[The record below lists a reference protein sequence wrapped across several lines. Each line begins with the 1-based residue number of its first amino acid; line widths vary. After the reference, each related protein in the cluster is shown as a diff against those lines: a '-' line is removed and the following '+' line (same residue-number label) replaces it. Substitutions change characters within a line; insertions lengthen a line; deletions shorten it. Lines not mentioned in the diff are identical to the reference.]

1 MICQGLI
8 TENTCLL
15 KLIIYIIYV
24 IMILSINFWIMRY
37 DRRGD
42 DYNARNFIDFSM
54 VYTVCYFCCCG
65 NCYSGSACI
74 DMVLLRRSGSY
85 VCSYGRYVVYN
96 SDGYF
101 YRGFSRSS
109 DFYKAV
115 CKKAL
120 NGRIEATNAP
130 ALIGKYG
137 IVTEEINNIEA
148 VGAVK
153 IDGKIWTARSSD
165 EREIIKEGAEVK
177 ILDIQGVK
185 LIVKTGE

>member
-1 MICQGLI
+1 MTDEEMIIMPGISLTLVWFI
-8 TENTCLL
+8 LF
-15 KLIIYIIYV
+15 V
-24 IMILSINFWIMRY
+24 IFVAAEIVTAGALVSIWFCFGALAAMFAAMAGMSFTIQMVI
-37 DRRGD
+37 
-42 DYNARNFIDFSM
+42 FIAVS
-54 VYTVCYFCCCG
+54 V
-65 NCYSGSACI
+65 
-74 DMVLLRRSGSY
+74 VLLI
-85 VCSYGRYVVYN
+85 
-96 SDGYF
+96 F
-101 YRGFSRSS
+101 TKPF
-109 DFYKAV
+109 A
-115 CKKAL
+115 KKLL

-177 ILDIQGVK
+177 ILDIQVVK

>member
-1 MICQGLI
+1 MTDEEMIIMPGISLTLVWFI
-8 TENTCLL
+8 LF
-15 KLIIYIIYV
+15 V
-24 IMILSINFWIMRY
+24 IFVVAEIVTAGALVSIWFCFGALAAMFAAMAGTSFTIQMVI
-37 DRRGD
+37 
-42 DYNARNFIDFSM
+42 FIAVS
-54 VYTVCYFCCCG
+54 V
-65 NCYSGSACI
+65 
-74 DMVLLRRSGSY
+74 VLLI
-85 VCSYGRYVVYN
+85 
-96 SDGYF
+96 F
-101 YRGFSRSS
+101 TKPF
-109 DFYKAV
+109 A
-115 CKKAL
+115 KKLL

-148 VGAVK
+148 AGAVK

>member
-1 MICQGLI
+1 MTDEEMIIMPGISLTLVWFI
-8 TENTCLL
+8 LF
-15 KLIIYIIYV
+15 V
-24 IMILSINFWIMRY
+24 IFVVAEIVTAGALVSIWFCFGALAAMFAAMAGMSFTIQMVI
-37 DRRGD
+37 
-42 DYNARNFIDFSM
+42 FIAVS
-54 VYTVCYFCCCG
+54 V
-65 NCYSGSACI
+65 
-74 DMVLLRRSGSY
+74 VLLI
-85 VCSYGRYVVYN
+85 
-96 SDGYF
+96 F
-101 YRGFSRSS
+101 TKPF
-109 DFYKAV
+109 A
-115 CKKAL
+115 KKLL

-185 LIVKTGE
+185 LIVKTGA

>member
-1 MICQGLI
+1 MTDEEMIIMPGISLTLVWFI
-8 TENTCLL
+8 LF
-15 KLIIYIIYV
+15 V
-24 IMILSINFWIMRY
+24 IFVAAEIVTAGALVSIWFCFGALAAMFAAMAGTSFTIQMVI
-37 DRRGD
+37 
-42 DYNARNFIDFSM
+42 FIAVS
-54 VYTVCYFCCCG
+54 V
-65 NCYSGSACI
+65 
-74 DMVLLRRSGSY
+74 VLLI
-85 VCSYGRYVVYN
+85 
-96 SDGYF
+96 F
-101 YRGFSRSS
+101 TKPF
-109 DFYKAV
+109 A
-115 CKKAL
+115 KKLL

-148 VGAVK
+148 AGAVK

>member
-1 MICQGLI
+1 MTDEEMIIMPGISLTLVWFI
-8 TENTCLL
+8 LF
-15 KLIIYIIYV
+15 V
-24 IMILSINFWIMRY
+24 IFVVAEIVTAGALVSIWFCFGALAAMFAAMAGMSFTIQMVI
-37 DRRGD
+37 
-42 DYNARNFIDFSM
+42 FIAVS
-54 VYTVCYFCCCG
+54 V
-65 NCYSGSACI
+65 
-74 DMVLLRRSGSY
+74 VLLI
-85 VCSYGRYVVYN
+85 
-96 SDGYF
+96 F
-101 YRGFSRSS
+101 TKPF
-109 DFYKAV
+109 A
-115 CKKAL
+115 KKLL

>member
-1 MICQGLI
+1 MTDEEMIIMPGISLTLVWFILI
-8 TENTCLL
+8 
-15 KLIIYIIYV
+15 V
-24 IMILSINFWIMRY
+24 IFVVAEIVTAGALVSIWFCFGALAAMFAALAGMSFTIQMVI
-37 DRRGD
+37 
-42 DYNARNFIDFSM
+42 FIAVS
-54 VYTVCYFCCCG
+54 V
-65 NCYSGSACI
+65 
-74 DMVLLRRSGSY
+74 VLLI
-85 VCSYGRYVVYN
+85 
-96 SDGYF
+96 F
-101 YRGFSRSS
+101 TKPF
-109 DFYKAV
+109 A
-115 CKKAL
+115 KKLL

-185 LIVKTGE
+185 LIVKTGA

>member
-1 MICQGLI
+1 MTDEEMIIMPGISLTLVWFI
-8 TENTCLL
+8 LF
-15 KLIIYIIYV
+15 V
-24 IMILSINFWIMRY
+24 IFVAAEIVTAGALVSIWFCFGALAAMFAAMAGMSFTIQMVI
-37 DRRGD
+37 
-42 DYNARNFIDFSM
+42 FIAVS
-54 VYTVCYFCCCG
+54 V
-65 NCYSGSACI
+65 
-74 DMVLLRRSGSY
+74 VLLI
-85 VCSYGRYVVYN
+85 
-96 SDGYF
+96 F
-101 YRGFSRSS
+101 TKPF
-109 DFYKAV
+109 A
-115 CKKAL
+115 KKLL

-148 VGAVK
+148 AGAVK

>member
-1 MICQGLI
+1 MTDEEMIIMPGISLTLVWFI
-8 TENTCLL
+8 LF
-15 KLIIYIIYV
+15 V
-24 IMILSINFWIMRY
+24 IFVAAEIVTAGALVSIWFCFGALAAMFAAMAGMSFTIQMVI
-37 DRRGD
+37 
-42 DYNARNFIDFSM
+42 FIAVS
-54 VYTVCYFCCCG
+54 V
-65 NCYSGSACI
+65 
-74 DMVLLRRSGSY
+74 VLLI
-85 VCSYGRYVVYN
+85 
-96 SDGYF
+96 F
-101 YRGFSRSS
+101 TKPF
-109 DFYKAV
+109 A
-115 CKKAL
+115 KKLL

-177 ILDIQGVK
+177 ILDIHGVK

>member
-1 MICQGLI
+1 MTDEEMIIMPEISLTLVWFILFLI
-8 TENTCLL
+8 FVAAEIVTAGALVSIWFCFGALAAMFAAMAGMSFT
-15 KLIIYIIYV
+15 IQMV
-24 IMILSINFWIMRY
+24 I
-37 DRRGD
+37 
-42 DYNARNFIDFSM
+42 FIAVS
-54 VYTVCYFCCCG
+54 V
-65 NCYSGSACI
+65 
-74 DMVLLRRSGSY
+74 VLLI
-85 VCSYGRYVVYN
+85 
-96 SDGYF
+96 F
-101 YRGFSRSS
+101 TKPF
-109 DFYKAV
+109 A
-115 CKKAL
+115 KKLL

>member
-1 MICQGLI
+1 MTDEEMIIMPGISLTLVWFI
-8 TENTCLL
+8 LF
-15 KLIIYIIYV
+15 V
-24 IMILSINFWIMRY
+24 IFVVAEIVTAGALVSIWFCFGALAAMFAALAGMSFTIQMVI
-37 DRRGD
+37 
-42 DYNARNFIDFSM
+42 FIAVS
-54 VYTVCYFCCCG
+54 V
-65 NCYSGSACI
+65 
-74 DMVLLRRSGSY
+74 VLLI
-85 VCSYGRYVVYN
+85 
-96 SDGYF
+96 F
-101 YRGFSRSS
+101 TKPF
-109 DFYKAV
+109 A
-115 CKKAL
+115 KKLL

-185 LIVKTGE
+185 LIVKTGA

>member
-1 MICQGLI
+1 MTDEEMIIMPGISLTLVWFILFVIFVAAEIVTAGALVSIWFCFGALAAMFAAMAGMSFTIQMVI
-8 TENTCLL
+8 FIAIFTKPFAK
-15 KLIIYIIYV
+15 KL
-24 IMILSINFWIMRY
+24 
-37 DRRGD
+37 
-42 DYNARNFIDFSM
+42 
-54 VYTVCYFCCCG
+54 
-65 NCYSGSACI
+65 
-74 DMVLLRRSGSY
+74 
-85 VCSYGRYVVYN
+85 
-96 SDGYF
+96 
-101 YRGFSRSS
+101 
-109 DFYKAV
+109 
-115 CKKAL
+115 L

>member
-1 MICQGLI
+1 MTDEEMIIMPGISLTLVWFI
-8 TENTCLL
+8 LF
-15 KLIIYIIYV
+15 V
-24 IMILSINFWIMRY
+24 IFVAAEIVTAGALVSIWFCFGALAAMFAAMAGMSFTIQMVI
-37 DRRGD
+37 
-42 DYNARNFIDFSM
+42 FIAVS
-54 VYTVCYFCCCG
+54 V
-65 NCYSGSACI
+65 
-74 DMVLLRRSGSY
+74 VLLI
-85 VCSYGRYVVYN
+85 
-96 SDGYF
+96 F
-101 YRGFSRSS
+101 TKPF
-109 DFYKAV
+109 A
-115 CKKAL
+115 KKLL

-148 VGAVK
+148 VVAVK

>member
-1 MICQGLI
+1 MTDEEMIIMPGISLTLVWFI
-8 TENTCLL
+8 LF
-15 KLIIYIIYV
+15 V
-24 IMILSINFWIMRY
+24 IFVAAEIVTAGALVSIWFCFGALAAMFAALAGMSFTIQMVI
-37 DRRGD
+37 
-42 DYNARNFIDFSM
+42 FIAVS
-54 VYTVCYFCCCG
+54 V
-65 NCYSGSACI
+65 
-74 DMVLLRRSGSY
+74 VLLI
-85 VCSYGRYVVYN
+85 
-96 SDGYF
+96 F
-101 YRGFSRSS
+101 TKPF
-109 DFYKAV
+109 A
-115 CKKAL
+115 KKLL

>member
-1 MICQGLI
+1 MTDEEMIIMPGISLTLVWFI
-8 TENTCLL
+8 LF
-15 KLIIYIIYV
+15 V
-24 IMILSINFWIMRY
+24 IFVVAEIVTAGALVSIWFCFGALAAMFAAMAGMSFTIQMVI
-37 DRRGD
+37 
-42 DYNARNFIDFSM
+42 FIAVS
-54 VYTVCYFCCCG
+54 V
-65 NCYSGSACI
+65 
-74 DMVLLRRSGSY
+74 VLLI
-85 VCSYGRYVVYN
+85 
-96 SDGYF
+96 F
-101 YRGFSRSS
+101 TKPF
-109 DFYKAV
+109 A
-115 CKKAL
+115 KKLL

-148 VGAVK
+148 AGAVK

>member
-1 MICQGLI
+1 MTDEEMIIMPGISLTLVWFILFVIFVAAEIVTAGALVSIWFCFGALAAMFAAMAGTSFTIQMVIFIAVSVIILI
-8 TENTCLL
+8 FTKPFAK
-15 KLIIYIIYV
+15 KL
-24 IMILSINFWIMRY
+24 
-37 DRRGD
+37 
-42 DYNARNFIDFSM
+42 
-54 VYTVCYFCCCG
+54 
-65 NCYSGSACI
+65 
-74 DMVLLRRSGSY
+74 
-85 VCSYGRYVVYN
+85 
-96 SDGYF
+96 
-101 YRGFSRSS
+101 
-109 DFYKAV
+109 
-115 CKKAL
+115 L

-185 LIVKTGE
+185 LIVKTGA

>member
-1 MICQGLI
+1 MTDEEMIIMLGISLTLVWFI
-8 TENTCLL
+8 LF
-15 KLIIYIIYV
+15 V
-24 IMILSINFWIMRY
+24 IFVAAEIVTAGALVSIWFCFGALAAMFAAMAGMSFTIQMVI
-37 DRRGD
+37 
-42 DYNARNFIDFSM
+42 FIAVS
-54 VYTVCYFCCCG
+54 V
-65 NCYSGSACI
+65 
-74 DMVLLRRSGSY
+74 VLLI
-85 VCSYGRYVVYN
+85 
-96 SDGYF
+96 F
-101 YRGFSRSS
+101 TKPF
-109 DFYKAV
+109 A
-115 CKKAL
+115 KKLL

>member
-1 MICQGLI
+1 MTDEEMIIMPGISLTLVWFI
-8 TENTCLL
+8 LF
-15 KLIIYIIYV
+15 V
-24 IMILSINFWIMRY
+24 ILVAAEIVTAGALVSIWFCFGALAAMFAAMAGMSFTIQMVI
-37 DRRGD
+37 
-42 DYNARNFIDFSM
+42 FIAVS
-54 VYTVCYFCCCG
+54 V
-65 NCYSGSACI
+65 
-74 DMVLLRRSGSY
+74 VLLI
-85 VCSYGRYVVYN
+85 
-96 SDGYF
+96 F
-101 YRGFSRSS
+101 TKPF
-109 DFYKAV
+109 A
-115 CKKAL
+115 KKLL

>member
-1 MICQGLI
+1 MTDEEMIIMPGISLTLVWFI
-8 TENTCLL
+8 LF
-15 KLIIYIIYV
+15 V
-24 IMILSINFWIMRY
+24 IFVAEIVTAGALVSIWFCFGALAAMFAAMAGMSFTIQMVI
-37 DRRGD
+37 
-42 DYNARNFIDFSM
+42 FIAVS
-54 VYTVCYFCCCG
+54 V
-65 NCYSGSACI
+65 
-74 DMVLLRRSGSY
+74 VLLI
-85 VCSYGRYVVYN
+85 
-96 SDGYF
+96 F
-101 YRGFSRSS
+101 TKPF
-109 DFYKAV
+109 A
-115 CKKAL
+115 KKLL

-148 VGAVK
+148 AGAVK

>member
-1 MICQGLI
+1 MTDEEMIIMPGISLTLVWFI
-8 TENTCLL
+8 LF
-15 KLIIYIIYV
+15 V
-24 IMILSINFWIMRY
+24 IFVAAEIVTAGALVSIWFCFGALAAMFAAMAGTSFTIQMVI
-37 DRRGD
+37 
-42 DYNARNFIDFSM
+42 FIAVS
-54 VYTVCYFCCCG
+54 V
-65 NCYSGSACI
+65 
-74 DMVLLRRSGSY
+74 VLLI
-85 VCSYGRYVVYN
+85 
-96 SDGYF
+96 F
-101 YRGFSRSS
+101 TKPF
-109 DFYKAV
+109 A
-115 CKKAL
+115 KKLL

>member
-54 VYTVCYFCCCG
+54 VYTVCYLFCFG
-65 NCYSGSACI
+65 ALAAMFAAMAGMSFTIQMVIFIAVSV
-74 DMVLLRRSGSY
+74 VLLI
-85 VCSYGRYVVYN
+85 
-96 SDGYF
+96 F
-101 YRGFSRSS
+101 TKPF
-109 DFYKAV
+109 A
-115 CKKAL
+115 KKLL

>member
-1 MICQGLI
+1 MTDEEMIIMPGISLTLVWFI
-8 TENTCLL
+8 LF
-15 KLIIYIIYV
+15 V
-24 IMILSINFWIMRY
+24 IFVAAEIVTAGALVSIWFCFGALAAMFAAMAGTSFTIQMVI
-37 DRRGD
+37 
-42 DYNARNFIDFSM
+42 FIAVS
-54 VYTVCYFCCCG
+54 V
-65 NCYSGSACI
+65 
-74 DMVLLRRSGSY
+74 VLLI
-85 VCSYGRYVVYN
+85 
-96 SDGYF
+96 F
-101 YRGFSRSS
+101 TKPF
-109 DFYKAV
+109 A
-115 CKKAL
+115 KKLL

-185 LIVKTGE
+185 LIVKTGA

>member
-1 MICQGLI
+1 MTDEEMIIMPGISLTLVWFI
-8 TENTCLL
+8 LF
-15 KLIIYIIYV
+15 V
-24 IMILSINFWIMRY
+24 IFVAAEIVTAGALVSIWFCFGALAAMFAAMAGMSFTIQMVI
-37 DRRGD
+37 
-42 DYNARNFIDFSM
+42 FIAVS
-54 VYTVCYFCCCG
+54 V
-65 NCYSGSACI
+65 
-74 DMVLLRRSGSY
+74 VLLI
-85 VCSYGRYVVYN
+85 
-96 SDGYF
+96 F
-101 YRGFSRSS
+101 TKPF
-109 DFYKAV
+109 A
-115 CKKAL
+115 KKLL

-153 IDGKIWTARSSD
+153 IDGKIWMARSSD

>member
-1 MICQGLI
+1 MPGISLTLVWFI
-8 TENTCLL
+8 LF
-15 KLIIYIIYV
+15 V
-24 IMILSINFWIMRY
+24 IFVAAEIVTAGALVSIWFCFGALAAMSFTIQMVI
-37 DRRGD
+37 
-42 DYNARNFIDFSM
+42 FIAVS
-54 VYTVCYFCCCG
+54 V
-65 NCYSGSACI
+65 
-74 DMVLLRRSGSY
+74 VLLI
-85 VCSYGRYVVYN
+85 
-96 SDGYF
+96 F
-101 YRGFSRSS
+101 TKPF
-109 DFYKAV
+109 A
-115 CKKAL
+115 KKLL

>member
-1 MICQGLI
+1 MTDEEMIIMPGISLTLVWFI
-8 TENTCLL
+8 LF
-15 KLIIYIIYV
+15 V
-24 IMILSINFWIMRY
+24 IFVAAEIVTAGALVSIWFCFGALAAMFAAMAGMSFTIQMVI
-37 DRRGD
+37 
-42 DYNARNFIDFSM
+42 FIAVS
-54 VYTVCYFCCCG
+54 V
-65 NCYSGSACI
+65 
-74 DMVLLRRSGSY
+74 VLLI
-85 VCSYGRYVVYN
+85 
-96 SDGYF
+96 F
-101 YRGFSRSS
+101 TKPF
-109 DFYKAV
+109 A
-115 CKKAL
+115 KKLL

-153 IDGKIWTARSSD
+153 IDGQIWTARSSD

>member
-1 MICQGLI
+1 MTDEEMIIMPGISLTLVWFI
-8 TENTCLL
+8 LF
-15 KLIIYIIYV
+15 V
-24 IMILSINFWIMRY
+24 IFVAAEIVTAGALVSIWFCFGALAAMFAAMAGMSFTIQMVI
-37 DRRGD
+37 
-42 DYNARNFIDFSM
+42 FIAVS
-54 VYTVCYFCCCG
+54 V
-65 NCYSGSACI
+65 
-74 DMVLLRRSGSY
+74 VLLI
-85 VCSYGRYVVYN
+85 
-96 SDGYF
+96 F
-101 YRGFSRSS
+101 TKPF
-109 DFYKAV
+109 A
-115 CKKAL
+115 KKLL

-185 LIVKTGE
+185 LIVMTGE